1 VKCDERNLKKK
12 TLGYDKRI
20 SRKVTGMIDNL
31 MQENR
36 RTIKMGMANKD
47 K

>member
-31 MQENR
+31 VQENR
-36 RTIKMGMANKD
+36 RTIKMGMANTEK
-47 K
+47 